1 MFLIFTVIVDV
12 LQILSVLVEFAL
24 VGVAV
29 NHLLS
34 LSVGH
39 VSLAVL
45 AVRHERSG
53 LARNAIIYVSVL
65 PFHRKFS
72 LATGLLINNGL
83 L

>member
-1 MFLIFTVIVDV
+1 MFLIFTVIVDI

-34 LSVGH
+34 LSVGD

-53 LARNAIIYVSVL
+53 LARIAICVSVL

>member
-12 LQILSVLVEFAL
+12 LQILSVLVEFTL

-45 AVRHERSG
+45 AVRHERSR
-53 LARNAIIYVSVL
+53 LARNAIVCVSVL

>member
-34 LSVGH
+34 LSVGD

-53 LARNAIIYVSVL
+53 LARNAICVSVL

>member
-12 LQILSVLVEFAL
+12 LQIWSVLVEFTL

-34 LSVGH
+34 LPIGD
-39 VSLAVL
+39 VSLTVL
-45 AVRHERSG
+45 AVGHERSG
-53 LARNAIIYVSVL
+53 LARHAICVSVL
-65 PFHRKFS
+65 PFHCKFS
-72 LATGLLINNGL
+72 LATGLLVNNCL